1 MNKSISISP
10 RFFEQ
15 ELKGYANHKTALI
28 RELLQNSVDSRGCN
42 KIEFECGEDWISVRD
57 NGQGMNRETLEKKF
71 LTVGETG
78 KDNGEMTV
86 GGFGKA
92 KILIGFAQEG
102 YEIFSHDYRMEGIGG
117 DYEIFDNEF
126 TRGCYFKIK
135 TKQTDWIYQIKRV
148 LKNCSLRQ
156 TVTINGE
163 EYKSEISRG
172 RWARD
177 LTFGKVWV
185 NKSQGSKL
193 IVRVNGVWM
202 FDGYTDAKAQ
212 IIIEIDP
219 ENSRNIL
226 ISNRDS
232 LIYDKQ
238 KELNEFCNEL
248 ASESLSALKPKIN
261 NYFMLMKKGSVFHA
275 SPKQTAASQTAA
287 SQSAEIDSGKSI
299 TLEIIGSQ
307 PTTGI
312 YQNIESKYEEESRY
326 AEKWLEGTAVAMDSW
341 DEDVK
346 KVAKLYDPETWKGGE
361 TRMKLLK
368 IWKMAVELAAECYAE
383 FTKQSVCFGIGFL
396 FSDEA
401 EAQYRKVEGV
411 EYILINPLNKENKMR
426 YSVNKRESLS
436 EILVLATHEIC
447 HMASNRHDETFSHSF
462 TQIMKEVMKREGDLW
477 RRVREE
483 K

>member
-1 MNKSISISP
+1 MNNISISP
-10 RFFEQ
+10 RFFKT
-15 ELKGYANHKTALI
+15 ELRNYSNHCEALV
-28 RELLQNSVDSRGCN
+28 RELIQNAVDSPGCRN
-42 KIEFECGEDWISVRD
+42 IQITHSLNFISIKD
-57 NGQGMNRETLEKKF
+57 DGQGMNRDILLNKYLSMGETTKDGGETL
-71 LTVGETG
+71 
-78 KDNGEMTV
+78 
-86 GGFGKA
+86 GGFGRA
-92 KILIGFAQEG
+92 RTVTNWAQRSYEIISHDYKLCGEGSG
-102 YEIFSHDYRMEGIGG
+102 YEIHD
-117 DYEIFDNEF
+117 NPF
-126 TRGCYFKIK
+126 TFGCEFKIN
-135 TKQTDWIYQIKRV
+135 TDQEEWGGIITRYLNK
-148 LKNCSLRQ
+148 CSFRHNI
-156 TVTINGE
+156 TVNGE
-163 EYKSEISRG
+163 VFKSEISRG

-185 NKSQGSKL
+185 NKSQQSQL
-193 IVRVNGVWM
+193 LVRVNGISM
-202 FDGYTDAKAQ
+202 FSRFISAPAQ
-212 IIIEIDP
+212 IIIEINP
-219 ENSRNIL
+219 EISRDVL
-226 ISNRDS
+226 LSNRDS
-232 LIYDKQ
+232 LQWEKQ
-238 KELNEFCNEL
+238 KEIEEFCDEI
-248 ASESLSALKPKIN
+248 STESLSALKPKIN
-261 NYFMLMKKGSVFHA
+261 NYFMLMKKGSVFYA
-275 SPKQTAASQTAA
+275 SPKQTEA
-287 SQSAEIDSGKSI
+287 SQSAAIDSRKSI
-299 TLEIIGSQ
+299 TLEIIGGQ

-383 FTKQSVCFGIGFL
+383 FAKQSVCFGIGFL